1 MRTCVVIP
9 VYNHAQVIGT
19 VAAAI
24 RAHGLHCILVDDG
37 SEAGCARVLD
47 QLAAQAPDAI
57 TLLRHPQNRGKGA
70 AVITG
75 MQHAAATG
83 YSHALQIDAD
93 GQHDCADIPRFVQL
107 AQQHPLAVIAGCP
120 IYDDSVPALRFYA
133 RYLTHIWVWINTL
146 SLEIKDSMCGFRLY
160 PLTPVMRLISTR
172 KIGAHMDF
180 DTEILVRLYWAGA
193 QVINVPTRVGYPLD
207 GVSHFRAVQD
217 NLLITRMHAV
227 LFAGMLLRSPRLLA
241 RNVRRHWPRRQP

>member
-83 YSHALQIDAD
+83 YSH
-93 GQHDCADIPRFVQL
+93 G
-107 AQQHPLAVIAGCP
+107 
-120 IYDDSVPALRFYA
+120 
-133 RYLTHIWVWINTL
+133 
-146 SLEIKDSMCGFRLY
+146 
-160 PLTPVMRLISTR
+160 
-172 KIGAHMDF
+172 
-180 DTEILVRLYWAGA
+180 
-193 QVINVPTRVGYPLD
+193 
-207 GVSHFRAVQD
+207 
-217 NLLITRMHAV
+217 
-227 LFAGMLLRSPRLLA
+227 
-241 RNVRRHWPRRQP
+241 